1 MGSIHLD
8 IGYCSRSWKKLE
20 ILNVKELYI
29 LYERE
34 RIYISWSICNTKRA
48 KTFSSLCSI
57 RILVLQINPPTY
69 DCNHIFH
76 CIKTIVAVLGFP

>member
-1 MGSIHLD
+1 MNILEKDNMGSIHLD

-34 RIYISWSICNTKRA
+34 RIYIYLGLFATLKGL
-48 KTFSSLCSI
+48 KL
-57 RILVLQINPPTY
+57 LVVCVQY
-69 DCNHIFH
+69 VF
-76 CIKTIVAVLGFP
+76 